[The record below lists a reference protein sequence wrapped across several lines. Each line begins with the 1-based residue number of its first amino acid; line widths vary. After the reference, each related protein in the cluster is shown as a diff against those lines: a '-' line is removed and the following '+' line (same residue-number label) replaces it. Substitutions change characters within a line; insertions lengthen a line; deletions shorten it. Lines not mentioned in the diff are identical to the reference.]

1 MVTTYTYDAANRLTN
16 LVNKNGAGAVLSSY
30 AYTLSPSGKRQ
41 IITDAS
47 GATTTYKYDLD
58 GRLTN
63 EDSAGLTPAIHNAYG
78 YDAVG
83 NRTSLNGSALTYDAD
98 DRLTTPGHAYDGN
111 GNELLVNGVQASYDF
126 ENHLVQL
133 GTRDYTAYSYDA
145 DGNRLSV
152 ATRLWAPATA
162 PTGAV
167 AGTTTVYL
175 VDPQASFARVV
186 LESSG
191 GYSPTRYEYGDDLL
205 RMVGTSGASSY
216 YLYDGLGSTRQLTD
230 GGGAVTDSYLYD
242 AYGVGLARTG
252 STANSFLF
260 QGQQYDPATGTYYL
274 RARYYDQ
281 NSGRFLSQDPFGGS
295 DEDPISLHRY
305 LYASCN
311 PVNDSDPSGM
321 ADIGELSISIT
332 SSLYLAATR
341 VTLIHAAASVIIGL
355 VDPDFAQ
362 FLQGV
367 EGGNPVFGG
376 EDAIG
381 ASLGREARSAGSAI
395 EEYGDTLLQS
405 ILEDADAEINN
416 IESSTAQDLRQQC
429 WNLRQEMGAQGLRG
443 SKRFARGEGNV
454 AAASLSLDGEG
465 VEQYVSTSS
474 KQQFNVPGLLNVNT
488 TQQVAEEFNQFHSET
503 KIFQR
508 IFQQHGQADLRG
520 TLTVYSER
528 KVCPPCQRSF
538 DKFQSLYPNLNIR
551 VITSDLPY
559 TKKFISAP

>member
-1 MVTTYTYDAANRLTN
+1 M
-16 LVNKNGAGAVLSSY
+16 
-30 AYTLSPSGKRQ
+30 
-41 IITDAS
+41 
-47 GATTTYKYDLD
+47 
-58 GRLTN
+58 
-63 EDSAGLTPAIHNAYG
+63 
-78 YDAVG
+78 
-83 NRTSLNGSALTYDAD
+83 
-98 DRLTTPGHAYDGN
+98 
-111 GNELLVNGVQASYDF
+111 
-126 ENHLVQL
+126 
-133 GTRDYTAYSYDA
+133 
-145 DGNRLSV
+145 
-152 ATRLWAPATA
+152 
-162 PTGAV
+162 
-167 AGTTTVYL
+167 
-175 VDPQASFARVV
+175 
-186 LESSG
+186 
-191 GYSPTRYEYGDDLL
+191 
-205 RMVGTSGASSY
+205 
-216 YLYDGLGSTRQLTD
+216 TD
-230 GGGAVTDSYLYD
+230 GYLYD